1 MPDNCKRFLFR
12 KMFDEPVI
20 SGNTAN
26 LVSYLKKE
34 GKNVFLF
41 NEFDINEFI
50 NSVNEY
56 IGTELKQKTELNKF
70 DNKITEINFCSE
82 NKLQEKLNLS
92 EKYSLFF
99 YTAGRLLK
107 FAVLP
112 EKYFEKNEQK
122 SKFSIKRLI
131 NNPAVSKIQDY
142 IYESVY
148 EKYFESYPERKV
160 LLNSAVTGEIT
171 LNEKVLAGEL
181 LENEKLLYKLNFKTT
196 EHKNKQIEESFL
208 LVGENTC
215 FIIFLNQNN
224 DLIDCEHIAEKAVV
238 KKNFFRTKII
248 TGKFK
253 LTPLRKN
260 TDIFIHLPEILEKK
274 GTERIRNVAELS
286 IFRKKYSEAKQILL
300 YLIERENNPGDRFL
314 LFLNEFKNNKED
326 IENFIRENNLPEII
340 NEFLGLYNAES
351 FLNNIF
357 EQKKLTFEEKTI
369 LIYIVAESVENS
381 ENGKKIIP
389 VYETIRKKFRK
400 KNKNPTDKT
409 VFDIKYSQFLIKTE
423 EKRKARK
430 ILKKLLKN
438 LPDETISD
446 LLPPPDLNPVSENSG
461 QLLKIKVLELLAAT
475 KSKDSS
481 DDEIRKISL
490 LQPLNEKI
498 TEKLISV
505 KDEKLK
511 QRAKEARNILYGNDL
526 FSETDPACPVDYK
539 PLSKEKI
546 YNRLRHPS
554 VTGKGKLYNIRKWIS
569 EIEEDDYTAVKNYSE
584 RIFPEHYNT
593 LYAVLKNTGE
603 VFGINDA
610 EFYISK
616 GKKSDE
622 IIGYEAAPPYII
634 LGNQYLDKNSP
645 KYLNLCEIRFA
656 VAAEFTHIY
665 FKHTK
670 LTTKDI
676 WRGLAEKGAIA
687 ADAALAVIPVAGFL
701 AGALKSVPKLNLVSK
716 IFRGTASG
724 LSSGKSAYDAALR
737 LSEYYGK
744 KRKPKKEKQKQKNLI
759 AVSRLMQYTAD
770 RAGLLICGNLTS
782 AVKSVLLTEKFDN
795 DIICEIKASSL
806 KEFLLRQNED
816 GTYKHQN
823 TALRIANL
831 FSFYFSEDYE
841 VLRKDI
847 KAE

>member
-1 MPDNCKRFLFR
+1 MPDCKRFLLR
-12 KMFDEPVI
+12 RMLDEPVV
-20 SGNTAN
+20 SGSVAN

-34 GKNVFLF
+34 GKNIFLF
-41 NEFDINEFI
+41 NEFNFNDFI
-50 NSVNEY
+50 SSVNEY
-56 IGTELKQKTELNKF
+56 IRIELKQKTELSKF
-70 DNKITEINFCSE
+70 DNKIIEINFYSE
-82 NKLQEKLNLS
+82 NKLQEKFNLS

-99 YTAGRLLK
+99 YTAGKLLK

-112 EKYFEKNEQK
+112 ENYFKKNEPKTKFGIQK
-122 SKFSIKRLI
+122 LI
-131 NNPAVSKIQDY
+131 NNLAVGKIQDY
-142 IYESVY
+142 IYKFVY
-148 EKYFESYPERKV
+148 EKYLESYPERKI
-160 LLNSAVTGEIT
+160 LLNNAVSKEIT
-171 LNEKVLAGEL
+171 LNEKILAGEL
-181 LENEKLLYKLNFKTT
+181 LENEKLLYKLNFKTN
-196 EHKNKQIEESFL
+196 ERKNKQIKESFL
-208 LVGENTC
+208 LVGENSC

-224 DLIDCEHIAEKAVV
+224 DLIDCERIVGDPVV
-238 KKNFFRTKII
+238 KKNIFRTKII
-248 TGKFK
+248 IDKFK

-260 TDIFIHLPEILEKK
+260 TDIFINLPEILKKK
-274 GTERIRNVAELS
+274 GTERIRNVAEFC
-286 IFRKKYSEAKQILL
+286 IFRKKYSEAKQVLL
-300 YLIERENNPGDRFL
+300 YLTERENNPADKFL
-314 LFLNEFKNNKED
+314 LFLNEFKNNKEN
-326 IENFIRENNLPEII
+326 IEDFIRENNLPETI
-340 NEFLGLYNAES
+340 NEFLKLDNAQS

-369 LIYIVAESVENS
+369 LIYTIAESVENS

-400 KNKNPTDKT
+400 KNKNLTDKT

-423 EKRKARK
+423 EKRKAGK

-446 LLPPPDLNPVSENSG
+446 LLPPPDLSPVSENSG
-461 QLLKIKVLELLAAT
+461 QLLKVKVLELLAET
-475 KSKDSS
+475 KTKDSS

-490 LQPLNEKI
+490 LQPLNEKR

-505 KDEKLK
+505 KNKNLRK
-511 QRAKEARNILYGNDL
+511 RAEEAKHILCGNDL
-526 FSETDPACPVDYK
+526 FTENDPVCPVNYK

-569 EIEEDDYTAVKNYSE
+569 EIDEDDYTAVKNYSE

-616 GKKSDE
+616 GEKNDE
-622 IIGYEAAPPYII
+622 IIGYEADPPYII
-634 LGNQYLDKNSP
+634 LGNRFLDKKSP
-645 KYLNLCEIRFA
+645 KYMNLCEIRFA
-656 VAAEFTHIY
+656 VAAEFAHIY

-670 LTTKDI
+670 LTAKDI
-676 WRGLAEKGAIA
+676 WRGLAVKGAIA
-687 ADAALAVIPVAGFL
+687 ADAALAAVPAAGFL
-701 AGALKSVPKLNLVSK
+701 AGALKNVPKLNLVSK
-716 IFRGTASG
+716 IFKGTASG
-724 LSSGKSAYDAALR
+724 LSGGKSAYDAALR

-782 AVKSVLLTEKFDN
+782 AIKSVLLTEKFDK

-806 KEFLLRQNED
+806 KEFLLRQNEN
-816 GTYKHQN
+816 GTYKYQN

-841 VLRKDI
+841 ILRKDI